1 MRFLRFCCFS
11 LILLAFASAMAD
23 KGDTYAVKTKT
34 TLGGEGGWDY
44 LTMDSDA
51 GRLYITRGTHVM
63 VIDAGQLKVVG
74 DVPNLGGIHGVALDK
89 SLGKGF
95 ISNGRDGNVV
105 IFDLQS
111 FKELGRVK
119 AGTNPDAIIYEPT
132 SKRVFAFN
140 GRSHDATAIDAA
152 AGTVAGTIDL
162 GGKPEFAAVDGK
174 GGLFVNVEDKNELVS
189 IDPKKLAV
197 LSHWPLAPCESPSG
211 LAIDARHRRL
221 FAGCGNKLMTI
232 VNADTGKVVTTLP
245 IGEGVDA
252 TGFDPGTQ
260 LAFSSNGGGDGSLTV
275 VHEDSPDKYSVVQ
288 NLTTQ
293 RGARTMTLDTKT
305 HTVYTV
311 TADFN
316 PPPAPTAEQ
325 PRPRPTMV
333 PNSFTLLVIAKQ

>member
-1 MRFLRFCCFS
+1 MRFLRFCCFA
-11 LILLAFASAMAD
+11 LILLGFGSALAGKAS
-23 KGDTYAVKTKT
+23 TYTVKTKT

-63 VIDAGQLKVVG
+63 VVDAGQLKVIG
-74 DVPNLGGIHGVALDK
+74 DIPNLAGIHGVALAK
-89 SLGKGF
+89 NLGKGF
-95 ISNGRDGNVV
+95 ISNGRDGDVV

-111 FKELGRVK
+111 FKELARVK
-119 AGTNPDAIIYEPT
+119 AGTNPDAIIYEPA

-140 GRSHDATAIDAA
+140 GRSHDTTAIDAA

-189 IDPKKLAV
+189 LDPKKLVV
-197 LSHWPLAPCESPSG
+197 LNHWALAPCESPSG

-221 FAGCGNKLMTI
+221 FAGCSNKLMAV

-245 IGEGVDA
+245 IGPGVDA
-252 TGFDPGTQ
+252 TGFDPGTE
-260 LAFSSNGGGDGSLTV
+260 LAFSSNGGEDGSLTV

-311 TADFN
+311 TAEFN
-316 PPPAPTAEQ
+316 PPAAPTAEQ

-333 PNSFTLLVIAKQ
+333 PNSFTLLVLSKQ